1 MNFKIIGAVIV
12 GGIVGASAMFVYL
25 NKKFEKDLDREITE
39 YKKMLA
45 LEEHDSETS
54 QNDEVQQDNDINN
67 IKEEAKV
74 LVKQCN
80 YDQISNNIENK
91 KEPVISEEESY
102 EEPTVI
108 TEDKYFSDTDDPD
121 FPRVL
126 LTLYSDMVLTDEH
139 NQPVDSDEYIGQYAM
154 DKGSLAFNEGLTLE
168 NDVIYIRNANMNT
181 YFQVELSDY
190 NYEPGY
196 AI

>member
-1 MNFKIIGAVIV
+1 MNFKIVGAFIV
-12 GGIVGASAMFVYL
+12 GGIAGASAMFVYL

-45 LEEHDSETS
+45 LKECDSETS

-91 KEPVISEEESY
+91 KEPVVSEEESY